1 MTLPF
6 RFLSAALAI
15 GCICLPRSTS
25 ATTVPAP
32 AALVL
37 PVVAPA
43 ATAPPGLPSATASG
57 ALDFG
62 DPGPSSIER
71 ATHVQPA
78 IFPPVPHLPDAQSSP
93 PADALATSTTIV
105 GVDGPFVG
113 IRLDDA
119 VALALARN
127 SDLAVSQANRRIAA
141 FRIVSDAGAYDVKFR
156 LVPSYS
162 HGVSASTNPL
172 ITGPGGG
179 PITQDILGAS
189 SSFTGLLPDGAT
201 YNLSLTGERVT
212 TNSLAS
218 AYDPYYVTSA
228 ELDLTQPLLRNRAI
242 DATRRQVLE
251 DRFTL
256 ETMTDAAYV
265 QAQTTILNVTDAYW
279 SLVYAWQQVAVG
291 EAALRQA
298 ELQAQS
304 NGRQVIRGRVAA
316 SDVVEA
322 TAQVAAF
329 QGQVA
334 TALQT
339 VQQQQVALKNLVIG
353 DRGDPIWRANI
364 VPITPVE
371 GPVPEPN
378 VTATIALALVNRPE
392 IAQLAI
398 ERQSSAVDIAFARD
412 QLKPQLDLGVSVNPT
427 GLSGVPTPA
436 MLNPFAAQVLENI
449 ASINAL
455 TAAVNGGLGSAL
467 PMTTN
472 LLLPPPNYQSG
483 GFGTSVK
490 NLFDGRFPTY
500 SVSLTLGIPIGN
512 HTARGAFDESV
523 ESDRA
528 LQVQQAALARNVAAD
543 ATSAVQALR
552 TDLALVASARDQRQA
567 IQQVY
572 LSELRRIAVGRS
584 TEFLVLQRLVSLT
597 DARQTE
603 LLAQSNYSKALADY
617 RLVTGD
623 LLSSS
628 GVDVTKV
635 GTMTLR
641 ATSGPAPLTSI
652 RP

>member
-1 MTLPF
+1 MVN
-6 RFLSAALAI
+6 A
-15 GCICLPRSTS
+15 G
-25 ATTVPAP
+25 
-32 AALVL
+32 L

-43 ATAPPGLPSATASG
+43 PTPSPGLPAATG
-57 ALDFG
+57 AGPVDFG

-78 IFPPVPHLPDAQSSP
+78 IFPIVPRLPQKDVVP
-93 PADALATSTTIV
+93 PAGALAASTTIV

-113 IRLDDA
+113 ISLDDA
-119 VALALARN
+119 IALALSRN

-141 FRIVSDAGAYDVKFR
+141 FRIVSDSGAYDVKFQ

-172 ITGPGGG
+172 ISGPDGG
-179 PITQDILGAS
+179 PITQDILGATS
-189 SSFTGLLPDGAT
+189 AFTGLLPDGAT
-201 YNLSLTGERVT
+201 YNVSLTGERVT

-218 AYDPYYVTSA
+218 AYDPYYVTSL

-242 DATRRQVLE
+242 DATRRQVLD
-251 DRFTL
+251 DRYTL
-256 ETMTDAAYV
+256 QADTAAAYV
-265 QAQTTILNVTDAYW
+265 QAQTTILDVTDAYW
-279 SLVYAWQQVAVG
+279 SLEYAWQQVAVG

-316 SDVVEA
+316 SDVVQA

-339 VQQQQVALKNLVIG
+339 VGQEQIALKNLIIG
-353 DRGDPIWRANI
+353 DRGDPIWRANL
-364 VPITPVE
+364 VPLTAVE
-371 GPVPEPN
+371 SPVPEPDLH
-378 VTATIALALVNRPE
+378 AAIAQALAHRPE
-392 IAQLAI
+392 LAELDA
-398 ERQSSAVDIAFARD
+398 ERRSSAVDIAYARD
-412 QLKPQLDLGVSVNPT
+412 QLKPQLDVGVTVNPT

-436 MLNPFAAQVLENI
+436 TLNPFAAQILENI
-449 ASINAL
+449 SNINAL
-455 TAAVNGGLGSAL
+455 TAAVDGGLGAGVPPTANLL
-467 PMTTN
+467 PM
-472 LLLPPPNYQSG
+472 PPNYQNG

-512 HTARGAFDESV
+512 HTARGAFDEAV
-523 ESDRA
+523 ESDRS
-528 LQVQQAALARNVAAD
+528 LQVRQAAEERNIAAD
-543 ATSAVQALR
+543 ATNVVEALR
-552 TDLALVASARDQRQA
+552 TDLALLASARDQRQTT
-567 IQQVY
+567 QQVY

-584 TEFLVLQRLVSLT
+584 TEFLVLQRLVALA
-597 DARQTE
+597 DARRNE
-603 LLAQSNYSKALADY
+603 LLAQANYSKALADY

-623 LLSSS
+623 LLTSS

-635 GTMTLR
+635 GTMTLG
-641 ATSGPAPLTSI
+641 ATTGPAPLTTI
-652 RP
+652 HP